1 MKHIF
6 SLMLAATMLSIAIT
20 ACVDTDFDQPPTG
33 GEAVDIKANRT
44 IAQIRALHTKLD
56 AEVIDTIKT
65 PDNGDTII
73 IAGVV
78 VMDDRSGNYYKKLVI
93 QDSTAGIE
101 VAFNDAD
108 LYTRFPVGRTIYIRC
123 NGLLLTDYEGLTQ
136 LTGGVIYEAG
146 VPREI
151 GLTEAQV
158 RTRVVGGAF
167 GTAPAPRKVKINE
180 INDTHLSTLIQ
191 LDDVEFVSS
200 DTAKTYAEPTTQTD
214 VNRLLEDCSQNTLIL
229 RSSGFANFAGEKT
242 PRGKGSIVG
251 VLGVF
256 RNADQ
261 LYIRNLDDVNMTSF
275 RCGEIQIPPT
285 GLVSLNETFSSVATG
300 ADKYLDIPAWI
311 NIAYQGSEKWE
322 GRSFSGNNFA
332 QASAFQAPVPN
343 LTTWLITPGLDLRT
357 QKTLTFRSQWGFYVH
372 QGLSVWYSTDF
383 NGSNAQTANWVQ
395 LNPTLANAST
405 PFEQGSTSYCDW
417 VSSGNV
423 QLPIVPNTKAYIG
436 FKYEGT
442 QATNT
447 TNWRIDDIKVQ

>member
-6 SLMLAATMLSIAIT
+6 SLLLAASLTAMFIV

-44 IAQIRALHTKLD
+44 IAQIRALHTNLD
-56 AEVIDTIKT
+56 AGVIDTIKT
-65 PDNGDTII
+65 PDSGDTII
-73 IAGVV
+73 ISGVV

-158 RTRVVGGAF
+158 RTRVVGGIF
-167 GTAPAPRKVKINE
+167 GDAPAPRKVKINE
-180 INDTHLSTLIQ
+180 LNDTHISTLIQ

-200 DTAKTYAEPTTQTD
+200 DTGKTYAEPITQTD
-214 VNRLLEDCSQNTLIL
+214 VNRLLEDCNQKTLIL

-251 VLGVF
+251 VLGIF
-256 RNADQ
+256 RDDNQ
-261 LYIRNLDDVNMTSF
+261 LYIRDLNDVKMDSV
-275 RCGEIQIPPT
+275 RCGTVNPNPCPDVPPVDPAT
-285 GLVSLNETFSSVATG
+285 PLETLNEAFNGTSTNVDVAISGWRNIKTIGSRVWRGAEFQGDKYVQATAFSSGLA
-300 ADKYLDIPAWI
+300 AMECWM
-311 NIAYQGSEKWE
+311 
-322 GRSFSGNNFA
+322 
-332 QASAFQAPVPN
+332 
-343 LTTWLITPGLDLRT
+343 ITPALNLST
-357 QKTLTFRSQWGFYVH
+357 QKTFSCETSWGFYVH
-372 QGLSVWYSTDF
+372 DGLTVWVSNDF
-383 NGSNAQTANWVQ
+383 DGVNVACATWTKLDVKIAKEPDGQYNWV
-395 LNPTLANAST
+395 P
-405 PFEQGSTSYCDW
+405 
-417 VSSGNV
+417 SGNV
-423 QLPIVPNTKAYIG
+423 NLPILSGKSYIG
-436 FKYEGT
+436 FKYVGN
-442 QATNT
+442 TNNQT
-447 TNWRIDDIKVQ
+447 TTWRVDDVKVQ